1 MTKATAKPGPKP
13 RKAAKPAPIADEEDD
28 LIGSTAPAAPPTP
41 APTDESL
48 GDGDGE
54 LVMAMADVYG
64 GVSASWLAQV
74 FGHDKNTIAKKLA
87 TAGIEVVGRRGGGP
101 LYRIPDAAAY
111 LVKPKVDLITY
122 IKSLR
127 PNDLPPMLNDA
138 YWAAMLK
145 RQKWEENA
153 GDLWRT
159 SDVLA
164 VFGDLAI
171 MFKTTVNLWVEEVER
186 IDGITQEQRGTL
198 TKQSDKL
205 LEQVYELMV
214 NAPGRRKTTS
224 TIAED
229 GAPDD
234 AEVQEVA
241 E

>member
-1 MTKATAKPGPKP
+1 MSGTTGKP
-13 RKAAKPAPIADEEDD
+13 RGRPRKTPEQPAPDDDD
-28 LIGSTAPAAPPTP
+28 LIGSIEPEHEPL
-41 APTDESL
+41 E
-48 GDGDGE
+48 GDAD
-54 LVMAMADVYG
+54 LVMAIADVYG

-87 TAGIEVVGRRGGGP
+87 AANIEVVGRRNGGP
-101 LYRIPDAAAY
+101 LFRIPDAAAY
-111 LVKPKVDLITY
+111 LVKPKVDLVSY

-138 YWAAMLK
+138 YWSAMIK

-159 SDVLA
+159 ADVLE

-186 IDGITQEQRGTL
+186 LEGLSVDQRRVL
-198 TKQSDKL
+198 TAQSDRL
-205 LEQVYELMV
+205 LEQVYALMV
-214 NAPGRRKTTS
+214 DAPSRRKTPAM
-224 TIAED
+224 IVEE
-229 GAPDD
+229 APV
-234 AEVQEVA
+234 AEVLAADSA

>member
-1 MTKATAKPGPKP
+1 MTKTTAKPGPKP
-13 RKAAKPAPIADEEDD
+13 RKAPKPAPILDEEDD
-28 LIGSTAPAAPPTP
+28 LIGSTSASAPAVEVPG
-41 APTDESL
+41 DESL

-54 LVMAMADVYG
+54 LLMAVADVYG

-74 FGHDKNTIAKKLA
+74 FGHDKNTIGKKLA
-87 TAGIEVVGRRGGGP
+87 AANIEVVGRRGGGP

-159 SDVLA
+159 GDVLA

-171 MFKTTVNLWVEEVER
+171 MFKTTVNLWTEEVER
-186 IDGITQEQRGTL
+186 IDGITQEQRLTL

-224 TIAED
+224 TLVED
-229 GAPDD
+229 GALDEAD
-234 AEVQEVA
+234 AQEAV

>member
-1 MTKATAKPGPKP
+1 MKNPTAKSAKTPKVEV
-13 RKAAKPAPIADEEDD
+13 DEDD
-28 LIGSTAPAAPPTP
+28 LIGGIATPPAKPP
-41 APTDESL
+41 AVAADASL
-48 GDGDGE
+48 GDGDAE
-54 LVMAMADVYG
+54 LMMSVADVYG
-64 GVSASWLAQV
+64 GVSANWLAQV

-87 TAGIEVVGRRGGGP
+87 AANVEVVGRRLGGP

-111 LVKPKVDLITY
+111 LVKPKVDLTTY

-159 SDVLA
+159 EDVLA

-186 IDGITQEQRGTL
+186 IDGITQEQRATL

-214 NAPGRRKTTS
+214 NAPSRRNTVS

-229 GAPDD
+229 GVP
-234 AEVQEVA
+234 AEPESQEAA